1 MEGMSFAFFF
11 FFFAETGR
19 SLMAKSS
26 GDSYLMEK
34 SLLLQKG
41 QLITRPLGGF
51 LILTKQLV
59 QRGCLQQV
67 VLLMFGGNLKKQIGH
82 SAVDSCN
89 RALLLCSRNAFFS
102 DFDSDLD
109 EKEEVEF
116 MVVSEV
122 IICDDVCV
130 VIVAVAFG
138 DGGGAGGG
146 SGLPS

>member
-89 RALLLCSRNAFFS
+89 RALLLCSRKAFFS
-102 DFDSDLD
+102 DFDSDLE
-109 EKEEVEF
+109 EKEELEF

-122 IICDDVCV
+122 IICDVCV
-130 VIVAVAFG
+130 VVVVFG